1 MNPQFYYDTKGL
13 GVDLDSKIFE
23 DVCSCMSRLVKN
35 RDEQDAIISQLDL
48 YMHTR
53 DLFGNEF
60 AIRTRKTKPPG

>member
-1 MNPQFYYDTKGL
+1 
-13 GVDLDSKIFE
+13 
-23 DVCSCMSRLVKN
+23 MSRLVKN

-48 YMHTR
+48 YMHVR

>member
-1 MNPQFYYDTKGL
+1 MIQKGL

-23 DVCSCMSRLVKN
+23 DVCSCMLRLVKN

-48 YMHTR
+48 YMHAR